1 MEQLWAQVCQTKIT
15 MSASKCRL
23 LPLDF
28 ITTSALTSDTT
39 LHSDR
44 QRARFA
50 GLVAR
55 EQMLSSGPRLTATA
69 WSAKRA
75 SRHGAAQA
83 TDSASR
89 SREEITVET
98 PSPRMLTP

>member
-1 MEQLWAQVCQTKIT
+1 VEQLWAQVCQTKIT

-23 LPLDF
+23 HPLDF
-28 ITTSALTSDTT
+28 ITTSAPTSDTT

-44 QRARFA
+44 QPARFA

-55 EQMLSSGPRLTATA
+55 ELMLSSGPRQRAPG
-69 WSAKRA
+69 SAKRG